1 MSDFKINSIANKN
14 GDFGPVI
21 AGVST
26 FNSTG
31 CMTLPRGSTDRRGPR
46 SRGIFGGGTVD
57 PSNLNVMDFINIQS
71 NGNAV
76 DFGDLTST
84 RGRPSGVAN
93 ATRGLFVGGTVSPGY
108 TNAIDFITIATKGN
122 AQDFGDLLSNNQQ
135 QAGFSDAD
143 GGLGD

>member
-26 FNSTG
+26 VNSTG
-31 CMTLPRGSTDRRGPR
+31 CMTLPRGSTERRGPR

-108 TNAIDFITIATKGN
+108 TNAIEYITMSSLGNSEDF
-122 AQDFGDLLSNNQQ
+122 
-135 QAGFSDAD
+135 AD
-143 GGLGD
+143 VNGGLGD